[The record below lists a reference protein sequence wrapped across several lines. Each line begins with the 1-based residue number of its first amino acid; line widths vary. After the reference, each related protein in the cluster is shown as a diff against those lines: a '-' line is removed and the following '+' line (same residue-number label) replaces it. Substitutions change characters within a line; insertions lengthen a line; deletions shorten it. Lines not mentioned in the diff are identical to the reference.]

1 MTLRQPTST
10 RTDPL
15 FHYSTLS
22 RSTARPAP
30 LPLARD
36 RLLARHAGGH
46 AAGGADGRHADQRP
60 RARRHHPR
68 GEQLRPAAASA
79 TGPLRH
85 RRRDAMP
92 FARAMM
98 AVACLLGPAA
108 GPAFAAEPAP
118 PTASAL
124 PAPETSAPA
133 STPHQPKHTPSPP

>member
-85 RRRDAMP
+85 RRTAAMP

-98 AVACLLGPAA
+98 AVACLLGTAA
-108 GPAFAAEPAP
+108 GPAFDAVPAP
-118 PTASAL
+118 P
-124 PAPETSAPA
+124 PAYAPPQTDTNQV
-133 STPHQPKHTPSPP
+133 TPRGGHKRG